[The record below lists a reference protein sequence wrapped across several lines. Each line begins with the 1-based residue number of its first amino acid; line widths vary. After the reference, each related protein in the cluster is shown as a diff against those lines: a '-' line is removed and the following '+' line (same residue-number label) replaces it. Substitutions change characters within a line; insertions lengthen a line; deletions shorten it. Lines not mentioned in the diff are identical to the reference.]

1 VRRPSLDAWAQ
12 NRRATPEVVVLVEAA
27 EVGHD
32 DEDVL
37 AINCGMEVFV
47 RIVVSMR
54 VADGRGIEID
64 ASALGHVVAHELRE
78 AVGVVADADADGPPW
93 CLKQVRLVATCGPI
107 GLRSWEVQLVVAA
120 DLAGRRDYRQA
131 VVDGLRILVVA
142 DGHAEDHVQPQLL
155 GKLCNL
161 L

>member
-1 VRRPSLDAWAQ
+1 
-12 NRRATPEVVVLVEAA
+12 
-27 EVGHD
+27 
-32 DEDVL
+32 
-37 AINCGMEVFV
+37 M
-47 RIVVSMR
+47 
-54 VADGRGIEID
+54 
-64 ASALGHVVAHELRE
+64 
-78 AVGVVADADADGPPW
+78 
-93 CLKQVRLVATCGPI
+93 
-107 GLRSWEVQLVVAA
+107 VAA